1 MVPVL
6 LPSPQVGLLGAGMR
20 AEAALL
26 CITGSVTEK
35 ELAFMLNKRMQLDS
49 FITCAFCTTTAEQL
63 YCTLVDERQ
72 AWLPTVM
79 DGNGII
85 LFIATKCAKVW

>member
-1 MVPVL
+1 MH
-6 LPSPQVGLLGAGMR
+6 
-20 AEAALL
+20 AEATL
-26 CITGSVTEK
+26 CITGSATEK
-35 ELAFMLNKRMQLDS
+35 QLAFMLNKRMQLDS

-79 DGNGII
+79 DGII

>member
-1 MVPVL
+1 MH
-6 LPSPQVGLLGAGMR
+6 
-20 AEAALL
+20 AEATL
-26 CITGSVTEK
+26 CITGSATEK

-49 FITCAFCTTTAEQL
+49 FITCAFCTTTAERL

-79 DGNGII
+79 DGII

>member
-1 MVPVL
+1 MH
-6 LPSPQVGLLGAGMR
+6 
-20 AEAALL
+20 AEATL
-26 CITGSVTEK
+26 CIIGSATEK

-49 FITCAFCTTTAEQL
+49 FITCAFCTTTAERL

-79 DGNGII
+79 DGII

>member
-1 MVPVL
+1 MH
-6 LPSPQVGLLGAGMR
+6 
-20 AEAALL
+20 AEATL
-26 CITGSVTEK
+26 CITGSATEK

-79 DGNGII
+79 DGII